1 MLLFKA
7 TLQLGNI
14 CASSVVLCRFPRLC
28 WGTVLGVWLCSGTGA
43 RSFAD
48 ESRSFVL
55 PTKFLLQLQRGLCQA
70 SSGFP
75 YKLQQGSSREVVPAH
90 CCPERWEAPV
100 AFLGWEG
107 LWLEVSLPLSCS
119 KQQRASLYWRKLWE
133 LAAEVWPSQLFLF
146 CYRTKIWTDRS
157 LSKCTYM
164 SC

>member
-1 MLLFKA
+1 MHH
-7 TLQLGNI
+7 QLYCVDSPGSAGAQSWESG
-14 CASSVVLCRFPRLC
+14 CALALEPVPL
-28 WGTVLGVWLCSGTGA
+28 
-43 RSFAD
+43 AD